1 MAETTTY
8 HNALQIG
15 SMLLEYRLESVL
27 GVGGF
32 GMTYLGWDTNLE
44 KHVAIKE
51 YLPTDLAVRALDGSV
66 VPITT
71 ELKYNYNWGL
81 ERFILEA
88 RTLAKFSH
96 PHIVRVNRYFE
107 ANSTGYMVMDY
118 EKGVSLNQMLK
129 GGERPDEAKLKTI
142 LMPLLDG
149 LQAVHATGFLHR
161 DIKPSNIF
169 VRDGGSPV
177 LIDFGASRQA
187 IGGATKSLTSVLT
200 PGYAPLEQYTGD
212 GNQGPWSDIYAMAGV
227 LYRAFVNDNPPDAV
241 SRIKSDVVPGKLAA
255 LRGRVSEPMLRAL
268 EWALV
273 LDETQRPQSVQEWKQ
288 ALEGRAAAPASARM
302 TAASAPTLLPGG
314 AMAAGNPPAPAQA
327 TPRVLPFQ
335 EPRRRT
341 RPPDEHGGSGWR
353 WIGIGLVL
361 FIGLLAGNVWHKQ
374 RQAARAVAEQQAA
387 EQKAAAMRQA
397 AERLQEERRAAE
409 QRRLEQQA
417 ARERDPGSRDTEQ
430 LRLAAEQ
437 EARLREAELRTA
449 EVEAALKR
457 LEGERAREKVSS
469 AQALRAEPPPDAR
482 RERPPRE
489 REERPGGEDFDELR
503 RKTEADFRAA
513 DSNGDGYL
521 SREEAQSRM
530 PFVAKEFNRADA
542 NGDGRISPQEFMQF
556 RQEMF
561 RRFKKN

>member
-1 MAETTTY
+1 MSETATY
-8 HNALQIG
+8 QNALQIG

-32 GMTYLGWDTNLE
+32 GMTYLGWDTHLE

-51 YLPTDLAVRALDGSV
+51 YLPAELAVRALDGSV

-71 ELKYNYNWGL
+71 EFKHNYTWGL

-118 EKGVSLNQMLK
+118 EKGLSLNQILK
-129 GGERPDEAKLKTI
+129 SGDRPDEARLKGI

-200 PGYAPLEQYTGD
+200 PGYAPIEQYSGD
-212 GNQGPWSDIYAMAGV
+212 GNQGPWSDVYAMAGV

-241 SRIKSDVVPGKLAA
+241 SRLRNDTVPAKLAA

-268 EWALV
+268 EWALR
-273 LDETQRPQSVQEWKQ
+273 LDEKQRPQSVQEWRQ
-288 ALEGRAAAPASARM
+288 ALEGRAAAPAPARM
-302 TAASAPTLLPGG
+302 SAPSAPTVISGG
-314 AMAAGNPPAPAQA
+314 AVPAVTAPPAP
-327 TPRVLPFQ
+327 
-335 EPRRRT
+335 
-341 RPPDEHGGSGWR
+341 RPPTLPQARRPIPPPADPGPSGWR
-353 WIGIGLVL
+353 WVGIGLVL
-361 FIGLLAGNVWHKQ
+361 FVALLGGNAWHKQ
-374 RQAARAVAEQQAA
+374 RQAERAAAEQRAA
-387 EQKAAAMRQA
+387 EQKARE

-409 QRRLEQQA
+409 RRQLERQADPGRDQGLAELRALEQQRLA
-417 ARERDPGSRDTEQ
+417 EERDLRLRQTEQ
-430 LRLAAEQ
+430 RAS
-437 EARLREAELRTA
+437 

-457 LEGERAREKVSS
+457 LEAERARD
-469 AQALRAEPPPDAR
+469 QAALKARPPTNAY

-489 REERPGGEDFDELR
+489 REERPGGGGDVEELR
-503 RKTEADFRAA
+503 RKTEADFRLA
-513 DSNGDGYL
+513 DGNGDGFVT
-521 SREEAQSRM
+521 REEAQGRM
-530 PFVAKEFNRADA
+530 PFLAKEFQRVDTD
-542 NGDGRISPQEFMQF
+542 GDGRVSPHELMQF
-556 RQEMF
+556 RQEMLSRF
-561 RRFKKN
+561 RKP